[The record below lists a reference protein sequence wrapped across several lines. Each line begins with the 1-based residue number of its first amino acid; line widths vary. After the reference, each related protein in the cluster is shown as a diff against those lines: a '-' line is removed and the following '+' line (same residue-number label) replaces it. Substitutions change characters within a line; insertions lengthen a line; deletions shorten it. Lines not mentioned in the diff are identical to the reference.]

1 VQAIVKELQG
11 EKIDIIPWKT
21 NPAEFITRALAP
33 AEVSQVTVDEKG
45 HTLNVVV
52 PDDQLSLSI
61 GKKGRNARL
70 ASKLVGWRVDIRSQS
85 EVAKEAEKRKE
96 LQRKQLSAL
105 LALPGVG
112 EKMAKRLAE
121 AGFVSLEKI
130 SLASP
135 DALSAVKGI
144 GEKTAEKLIP
154 ASLELLASERKNK
167 EAGESS

>member
-1 VQAIVKELQG
+1 VS
-11 EKIDIIPWKT
+11 
-21 NPAEFITRALAP
+21 
-33 AEVSQVTVDEKG
+33 EVAVDEKG

-96 LQRKQLSAL
+96 LQRKQLRSL

-112 EKMAKRLAE
+112 EKMAERLAE
-121 AGFVSLEKI
+121 AGFDSLEKV
-130 SLASP
+130 SLASAE
-135 DALSAVKGI
+135 ALLTVKGI
-144 GEKTAEKLIP
+144 GEKRAEKLIS
-154 ASLELLASERKNK
+154 ASLELLASERKSK